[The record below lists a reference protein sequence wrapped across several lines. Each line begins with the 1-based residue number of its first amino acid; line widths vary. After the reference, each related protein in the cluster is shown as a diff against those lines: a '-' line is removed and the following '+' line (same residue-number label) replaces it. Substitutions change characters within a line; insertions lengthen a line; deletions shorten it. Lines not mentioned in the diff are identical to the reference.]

1 MSEPYFGWRT
11 SAPGA
16 ARTVGA
22 ADETTVSEIEVIG
35 RRPGAAQTTGFWSR
49 DPGFIESLIPVWGST
64 RGLIA
69 DLKQGDRRGAAING
83 AMLLSELNPLA
94 WGATAL
100 SKAGIRAAM
109 KAGTSRTWN
118 ATRKRMARQG
128 YFKEGETGHHW
139 FFPQAS
145 TAPLWIVNHP
155 ANIVKLPADV
165 HKRIHSR
172 DLKNGLPRFNMAERL
187 YYGTPSWLKVEAGR
201 ASGLTVGKASMAG
214 NQAEPVYLGDAID
227 APEARQ
233 EVSTASHLVPLG
245 GGAFAI
251 RPGRINDYDSG
262 GYW

>member
-16 ARTVGA
+16 ARNVGA
-22 ADETTVSEIEVIG
+22 ADETTVSEIQVIG

-49 DPGFIESLIPVWGST
+49 DPGFVESLIPVWGST

-109 KAGTSRTWN
+109 KAGTSQTWN
-118 ATRKRMARQG
+118 ATRKRMAKQG
-128 YFKEGETGHHW
+128 YFGKGEQGHHW
-139 FFPQAS
+139 FIHQAS
-145 TAPLWIVNHP
+145 GAPLWITNHP
-155 ANIVKLPADV
+155 INIVKLPADV
-165 HKRIHSR
+165 HKRIHFR

-187 YYGTPSWLKVEAGR
+187 YYGTPTWLKVEAGR
-201 ASGLTVGKASMAG
+201 ASGLTVGKASLAG
-214 NQAEPVYLGDAID
+214 NQTDPAPSSEEMD

-233 EVSTASHLVPLG
+233 AVSEPSRLVPQG
-245 GGAFAI
+245 DNVFAI
-251 RPGRINDYDSG
+251 WPQRLNDHVLG
-262 GYW
+262 PYW